1 MRTTTPQNRK
11 SERGNVLWFILLAIA
26 LLGILT
32 IVLSRGGSSVDQ
44 SGDVEQ
50 QRVRASEI
58 MRYAKGIEVAV
69 EQMTLRGVSEN
80 DLSFAN
86 STTATDYTNA
96 NCTETNCL
104 VFDAGGGGQNYML
117 PAGGTN
123 DGSNWI
129 FTGANNVGTAANPV
143 GTTAA
148 VSGNDLVMLLPNITS
163 ALCIQIN
170 RELAIGTAGAIPT
183 DATGIA
189 TTAFTGTFAGGS
201 VVIIDADPTPFELDG
216 KRAGCFTDV
225 NANPDVNYY
234 YHVLLAR

>member
-1 MRTTTPQNRK
+1 MRITNSQHRK
-11 SERGNVLWFILLAIA
+11 DERGNVLWFILLAIA
-26 LLGILT
+26 LLAILT

-80 DLSFAN
+80 DLSFAHGE
-86 STTATDYTNA
+86 TPATYTNN
-96 NCTETNCL
+96 NCTGTGCL

-117 PAGGTN
+117 PAGGAN
-123 DGSNWI
+123 DGSAWI

-148 VSGNDLVMLLPNITS
+148 ISGNDLIMLLPNVTNS
-163 ALCIQIN
+163 LCLQIN
-170 RELAIGTAGAIPT
+170 RELGVGAAGTIPT

-189 TTAFTGTFAGGS
+189 TTPYTGTFASGS
-201 VVIIDADPTPFELDG
+201 PVIIDGDPTPFELDG